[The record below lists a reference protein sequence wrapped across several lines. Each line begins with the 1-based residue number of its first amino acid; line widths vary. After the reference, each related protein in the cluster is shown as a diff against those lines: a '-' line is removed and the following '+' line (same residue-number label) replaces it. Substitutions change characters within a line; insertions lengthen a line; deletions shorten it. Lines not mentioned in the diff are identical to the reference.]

1 MVETILFSYKCFFS
15 ALIRNY
21 RKQQLLISGNK
32 AKNSSST
39 ANRVVPG

>member
-1 MVETILFSYKCFFS
+1 MVETIPFSYKCFFS
-15 ALIRNY
+15 ALIHNY
-21 RKQQLLISGNK
+21 KKQLLISGNK